1 MNVGDLIKHK
11 KYEWYAVVIGFRT
24 ELRTGGVTEKLSED
38 NKKYPIFVWV
48 KLDGDE
54 DLLGDP
60 GEVDSCFH
68 SHMEV
73 VQSPYRWT
81 RWFPIDALVA

>member
-1 MNVGDLIKHK
+1 MNVGDLIKHR

-24 ELRTGGVTEKLSED
+24 ELRTAGVTEKLSED

-48 KLDGDE
+48 KNEVDAGV
-54 DLLGDP
+54 GV
-60 GEVDSCFH
+60 GVVDSCHH
-68 SHMEV
+68 SRMEI
-73 VQSPYRWT
+73 VQSPYRST

>member
-48 KLDGDE
+48 KN
-54 DLLGDP
+54 
-60 GEVDSCFH
+60 EVAAGVGVGFKGCY
-68 SHMEV
+68 
-73 VQSPYRWT
+73 Q
-81 RWFPIDALVA
+81 

>member
-11 KYEWYAVVIGFRT
+11 KHEWYAVVIGFRT

-48 KLDGDE
+48 KNEVTAGV
-54 DLLGDP
+54 GV
-60 GEVDSCFH
+60 GVVDSCYH
-68 SHMEV
+68 RHMEI
-73 VQSPYRWT
+73 VQSPYRST

>member
-1 MNVGDLIKHK
+1 MNVGDLIKHR

-24 ELRTGGVTEKLSED
+24 ELRTAGVTEKLSED

-48 KLDGDE
+48 KNEVAAGV
-54 DLLGDP
+54 GV
-60 GEVDSCFH
+60 GVVDSCHH
-68 SHMEV
+68 SHMEI
-73 VQSPYRWT
+73 VQSPYRST

>member
-38 NKKYPIFVWV
+38 NRKYPIFVWV
-48 KLDGDE
+48 KNDVAAGV
-54 DLLGDP
+54 
-60 GEVDSCFH
+60 GEGKVDSCYH
-68 SHMEV
+68 SHMEI
-73 VQSPYRWT
+73 VQSPYRSNH
-81 RWFPIDALVA
+81 WFPIDALVA